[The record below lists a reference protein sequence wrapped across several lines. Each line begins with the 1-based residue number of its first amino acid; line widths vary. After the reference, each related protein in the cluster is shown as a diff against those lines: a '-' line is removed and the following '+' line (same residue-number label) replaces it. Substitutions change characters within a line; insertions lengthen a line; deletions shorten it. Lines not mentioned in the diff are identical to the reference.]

1 MKWIAMALRGRGAL
15 PLHGTFALSF
25 MMLCAAVLVPC
36 ERHLQAQEP
45 PFLLPTPEELQ
56 KLRSAVIET
65 NRGPL
70 YFELYPDTAPWHVAN
85 FKYLA
90 DRGFYRGLRF
100 HYFYP
105 GYIAQAGAP
114 TANPD
119 SGPGYS
125 LPAEFSS
132 RPHRKGTLGMARVK
146 DGANPERRS
155 HGSQFHLLLRDS
167 PHMDSRYTVFGE
179 LVQGFDVLD
188 RLGAQDRIEK
198 VVVYVRESP

>member
-1 MKWIAMALRGRGAL
+1 VRNLISLGAIL
-15 PLHGTFALSF
+15 VLAFAGKL
-25 MMLCAAVLVPC
+25 L
-36 ERHLQAQEP
+36 AQDP
-45 PFLLPTPEELQ
+45 PFLLPSIQELQ

-65 NRGPL
+65 NRGSL
-70 YFELYPDTAPWHVAN
+70 YFELFPDLAPWHVAN

-90 DRGFYRGLRF
+90 DKGFYRGLRF

-114 TANPD
+114 TADPD

-125 LPAEFSS
+125 LPAEFSA
-132 RPHRKGTLGMARVK
+132 RPHRRGTLGMARVK

-179 LVQGFDVLD
+179 LVHGFDVLE

-198 VVVYVRESP
+198 VVVYVRESR